1 MLSKVKSITLNGLD
15 GNLVEIQTDISSGIP
30 EFDIVGLP
38 DTTVKEAKKRIKS
51 AINNSEIEFPNKK
64 ILINLAPANIKKE
77 GSSFDLAMAIG
88 ILIAKG
94 SIQKIDENDGLTNIL
109 KCDNI

>member
-15 GNLVEIQTDISSGIP
+15 GNLVEIQTDISNGIP

-51 AINNSEIEFPNKK
+51 SINNS
-64 ILINLAPANIKKE
+64 LIKNA
-77 GSSFDLAMAIG
+77 
-88 ILIAKG
+88 LI
-94 SIQKIDENDGLTNIL
+94 I
-109 KCDNI
+109 